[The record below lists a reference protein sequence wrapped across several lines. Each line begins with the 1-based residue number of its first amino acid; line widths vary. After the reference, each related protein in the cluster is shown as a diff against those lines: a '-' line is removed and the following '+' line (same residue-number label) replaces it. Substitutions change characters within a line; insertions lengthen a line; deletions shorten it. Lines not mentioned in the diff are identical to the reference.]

1 MLGLK
6 SKSAP
11 KCEGTHRLIW
21 STPSGRD
28 RWSELLDRAEA
39 LRQFDNLT
47 EIRKSCHPHSKMRI
61 RVVAEAERIDALRR
75 LAEAALV
82 AL

>member
-1 MLGLK
+1 MLGFK
-6 SKSAP
+6 SKNSP

-21 STPSGRD
+21 SRPSGRD
-28 RWSELLDRAEA
+28 QWSELMSRDEA
-39 LRQFDNLT
+39 LQQFENLNV
-47 EIRKSCHPHSKMRI
+47 IRSHCEPTSNQRL
-61 RVVAEAERIDALRR
+61 RVVAEAERVAALRR

>member
-1 MLGLK
+1 VLGFK

-21 STPSGRD
+21 SMPSGRD
-28 RWSELLDRAEA
+28 RWSELMSKEEA
-39 LRQFDNLT
+39 LRQFDNCSV
-47 EIRKSCHPHSKMRI
+47 IRAACKPDTNQRL
-61 RVVAEAERIDALRR
+61 RVVAETERIAALRR